1 MAKKKVEEV
10 KKEFVEKV
18 VSKRAKKNEDI
29 PDKILRTA
37 TRPEDIVVL
46 TSKGKTFRVTPTG
59 EVFFEKVDFAKIDKD
74 FQAYKK
80 REMDAIMAEAA
91 KIIENDPK
99 LAKQAAK
106 ETGVLLKKGKAPKK
120 K

>member
-1 MAKKKVEEV
+1 MSKKTVEEN
-10 KKEFVEKV
+10 KADFVEKV
-18 VSKRAKKNEDI
+18 VKKRAKKNEDI

-59 EVFFEKVDFAKIDKD
+59 EVFFEKVDFAAIDKQ

-80 REMDAIMAEAA
+80 KEMDSILAEAA
-91 KIIENDPK
+91 RIIEKDPK
-99 LAKQAAK
+99 LAKQVAK
-106 ETGVLLKKGKAPKK
+106 ETGVVLKKGKASKK